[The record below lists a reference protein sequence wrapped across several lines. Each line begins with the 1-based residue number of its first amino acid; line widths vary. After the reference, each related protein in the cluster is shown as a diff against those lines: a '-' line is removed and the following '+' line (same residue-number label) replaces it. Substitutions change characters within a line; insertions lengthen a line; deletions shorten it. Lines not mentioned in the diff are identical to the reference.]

1 MAGFTRENMKKF
13 LNQYIGIDLGTSNTV
28 VFVKNKGIVLNEASV
43 IVVDDKENVVAV
55 GNEAKGM
62 IGRTPG
68 KIRAIRPLREGVIAD
83 FNVTQ
88 KMIQHF
94 IRKVLSNSF
103 FASPRVVVGVPYQIT
118 EVEKRAVYD
127 ATMQAGAKEVYL
139 IEEPMAA
146 AIGAGLPVIEA
157 YGSMVVDIG
166 GGTTEIAIISLGGI
180 VSARSIRIG
189 GDEFDQSILM
199 YIKKKYNVIIGENT
213 AEKIKISIGNA
224 IVPHPELMVTVT
236 GRNLVTGVPN
246 DIELS
251 SRDIN
256 AALKEPIGKII
267 DGVKAT
273 LEAAPPELAAD
284 VFVSGIVLT
293 GGGALIS
300 GLAELISRETG
311 IPVRIADDPLDCVV
325 KGAAEVVERFDE
337 LRVVF
342 STVRGK

>member
-1 MAGFTRENMKKF
+1 MKKF
-13 LNQYIGIDLGTSNTV
+13 FPVFGNQCIGIDLGTSNTV
-28 VFVKNKGIVLNEASV
+28 VFAKNKGIVLNEASV
-43 IVVDDKENVVAV
+43 IVVDDRENVIAV
-55 GNEAKGM
+55 GNEAKDM

-68 KIRAIRPLREGVIAD
+68 KIQAIRPLREGVIAD

-94 IRKVLSNSF
+94 IKKVLANSF
-103 FASPRVVVGVPYQIT
+103 LSSPRVVVGVPYQIT

-166 GGTTEIAIISLGGI
+166 GGTTEIAIISLGGV

-189 GDEFDQSILM
+189 GDEFDQSIIT

-224 IVPHPELMVTVT
+224 IVPHDKQKIVIT

-246 DIELS
+246 DITLYS
-251 SRDIN
+251 GDIN
-256 AALKEPIGKII
+256 EALREPITKII

-293 GGGALIS
+293 GGGAMIE

-311 IPVRIADDPLDCVV
+311 IPVRIADEPLDCVV
-325 KGAAEVVERFDE
+325 KGAAEVVERFEE

-342 STVRGK
+342 SSVRGK